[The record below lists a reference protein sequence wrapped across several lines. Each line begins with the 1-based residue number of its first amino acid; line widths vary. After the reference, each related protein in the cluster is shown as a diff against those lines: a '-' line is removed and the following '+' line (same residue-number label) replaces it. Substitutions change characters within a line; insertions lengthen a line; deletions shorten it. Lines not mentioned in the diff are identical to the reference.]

1 MYKSAKWK
9 SYWLIETDIRKT
21 LQASAFSLTVLNLAE
36 KAFLHFPFN
45 YAGLYKER
53 STEVGGGGGGGER
66 EISPVLSRKLEKI
79 SLIFR
84 KNVQIV
90 AIYWLNF

>member
-21 LQASAFSLTVLNLAE
+21 LQASAFSFTVLNLAE

-53 STEVGGGGGGGER
+53 STEVGGGGR

>member
-1 MYKSAKWK
+1 M
-9 SYWLIETDIRKT
+9 IETDIRKT
-21 LQASAFSLTVLNLAE
+21 LQASAFSFTVLNLAE

-53 STEVGGGGGGGER
+53 STEVGGGGGR
-66 EISPVLSRKLEKI
+66 EISPALSRKLEKI

-84 KNVQIV
+84 KNVQTV

>member
-21 LQASAFSLTVLNLAE
+21 LQALAFSFTVLNLAE

-53 STEVGGGGGGGER
+53 STEVGVGGGGER
-66 EISPVLSRKLEKI
+66 DLPCPFSKTG
-79 SLIFR
+79 
-84 KNVQIV
+84 KN
-90 AIYWLNF
+90 FPDF

>member
-21 LQASAFSLTVLNLAE
+21 LQASAFSFTVLNLAE

-53 STEVGGGGGGGER
+53 STEVGGGGGGR

-84 KNVQIV
+84 KIVQIV

>member
-21 LQASAFSLTVLNLAE
+21 LQASALSFTVLNLAE
-36 KAFLHFPFN
+36 KAVLHFPFN

-53 STEVGGGGGGGER
+53 STEVGGRGER
-66 EISPVLSRKLEKI
+66 DISPALSRKLEKI

>member
-21 LQASAFSLTVLNLAE
+21 LQALAFSFTVLNLAE

-45 YAGLYKER
+45 YAGLDKER
-53 STEVGGGGGGGER
+53 SPEGGVGGGER
-66 EISPVLSRKLEKI
+66 DLPCPFSKTG
-79 SLIFR
+79 
-84 KNVQIV
+84 KN
-90 AIYWLNF
+90 FPDF

>member
-21 LQASAFSLTVLNLAE
+21 LQASAFSFTVLNLAE

-53 STEVGGGGGGGER
+53 STEVGGGGGGGKR
-66 EISPVLSRKLEKI
+66 DLPGPVSKTG
-79 SLIFR
+79 
-84 KNVQIV
+84 KN
-90 AIYWLNF
+90 FPDF

>member
-21 LQASAFSLTVLNLAE
+21 LQASAFSFTVLNLAE

-53 STEVGGGGGGGER
+53 STEVGGGGGGGGCPPLPPPPPGDYGYEFCGT
-66 EISPVLSRKLEKI
+66 ELLCLPLFESVI
-79 SLIFR
+79 
-84 KNVQIV
+84 
-90 AIYWLNF
+90 

>member
-21 LQASAFSLTVLNLAE
+21 LQASAFSFTVLNLAE

-53 STEVGGGGGGGER
+53 PTEVGGGGMTER
-66 EISPVLSRKLEKI
+66 EISPALSRKLEKI

-84 KNVQIV
+84 KNVQTV

>member
-21 LQASAFSLTVLNLAE
+21 LQALAFSFTVLNLAE

-45 YAGLYKER
+45 YAGLYTER
-53 STEVGGGGGGGER
+53 STDVGVGGGR
-66 EISPVLSRKLEKI
+66 EISPALSRKLEKT

>member
-21 LQASAFSLTVLNLAE
+21 LQASAFSFTVLNLAE

-53 STEVGGGGGGGER
+53 STEVGGGGGEER
-66 EISPVLSRKLEKI
+66 SPLPFLENWKKFPWFLEKMSRLWPSI
-79 SLIFR
+79 G
-84 KNVQIV
+84 
-90 AIYWLNF
+90 

>member
-21 LQASAFSLTVLNLAE
+21 LQASAFSFTVLNLAE

-53 STEVGGGGGGGER
+53 STEVGGGGGGGE
-66 EISPVLSRKLEKI
+66 ISPALSRKLEKI

-84 KNVQIV
+84 KNVQTV

>member
-1 MYKSAKWK
+1 MKEL
-9 SYWLIETDIRKT
+9 LIDWNWYQENTTSIGFQFHSSKLSRT
-21 LQASAFSLTVLNLAE
+21 
-36 KAFLHFPFN
+36 

-53 STEVGGGGGGGER
+53 STEVGGGGGGVGGAR
-66 EISPVLSRKLEKI
+66 EISPALSRKLEKI

-84 KNVQIV
+84 KNVQTV

>member
-21 LQASAFSLTVLNLAE
+21 LQASAFSFTVLNLAE

-53 STEVGGGGGGGER
+53 STEVGGGGGGGR
-66 EISPVLSRKLEKI
+66 EISPALSRKLEKI

-84 KNVQIV
+84 KNVQTV